1 MMDYVTYFKGGIWKY
16 DMTKYKR
23 RGIMEGVHPVII
35 ISKVS
40 NPTRPCQ
47 VLVCPISHMS
57 NSVEKHDVSETY
69 NAVPMELVPG
79 EKCFAVV
86 NQIFPAVTS
95 DLYNYKGQ
103 VTGQKLKEIDRA
115 IAAYLQ
121 LDLSMKDYSVKQS
134 DTQSSIKEDVKSDKT
149 IDKPKVIPTQMDSEE
164 KKTNNGLIEYLV
176 TLKDG
181 SVKLGKFYPTS
192 KSTKL
197 VLDQTS
203 GIMYNSN
210 KAACVDLNIN
220 ETSICRGIIHRKPVK
235 GHLFLRIEK
244 EDIEKIEENLIEP

>member
-57 NSVEKHDVSETY
+57 TTPEKHDVSETY
-69 NAVPMELVPG
+69 NAVPIELVPG

-103 VTGQKLKEIDRA
+103 VTGQKLKQIDRA

-121 LDLSMKDYSVKQS
+121 LDLSMEDYSVKQS
-134 DTQSSIKEDVKSDKT
+134 DKKSSIKEDIKSDNKL
-149 IDKPKVIPTQMDSEE
+149 DKPKVI
-164 KKTNNGLIEYLV
+164 
-176 TLKDG
+176 
-181 SVKLGKFYPTS
+181 
-192 KSTKL
+192 
-197 VLDQTS
+197 
-203 GIMYNSN
+203 
-210 KAACVDLNIN
+210 
-220 ETSICRGIIHRKPVK
+220 
-235 GHLFLRIEK
+235 
-244 EDIEKIEENLIEP
+244 